1 MVRRRKGGYGGR
13 FATRRAARRR
23 LLVLTG
29 VLLLEIAAVIV
40 AQRWV
45 TYTDEGVRFQP
56 PFLSR
61 TSASVP
67 RVDVNIQV
75 RAADPAGPSQGAVP

>member
-13 FATRRAARRR
+13 FAARRAARRR
-23 LLVLTG
+23 MLVLTG
-29 VLLLEIAAVIV
+29 VLLLVIAALIV

-61 TSASVP
+61 TSASVQK
-67 RVDVNIQV
+67 VDVNIQV
-75 RAADPAGPSQGAVP
+75 REEDPAGRAQQTVG